1 MYAFSAMILLPTLR
15 IRHYGNAG
23 NGGKGQTHCAN
34 SIIMIKQCNTMS
46 KLNGKLISYFIIS
59 NLVI

>member
-1 MYAFSAMILLPTLR
+1 MILLPTLR

-34 SIIMIKQCNTMS
+34 SIIMIKQCNTML
-46 KLNGKLISYFIIS
+46 KLNGKLISHFIIS